1 MWWFNAIFKENI
13 WIINGEFVMGVALT
27 VIKLSLRLLFIKVAA
42 AEKWLDFWIC
52 SLSLWLTGNWQEK
65 LELWWELVFG
75 VESVGEI
82 DSSDSAVSVDLNSK
96 GLYVVGTV
104 SSSGEIRQ
112 IELNLIPSLIKSHRH
127 GANERLDSGGR
138 LIVRGSESS
147 SYALVIEYLHLEGE
161 VLLQVLND
169 HDQERKLNGQ
179 GLLWV
184 KRGVNVVGRHIGSH
198 DLENW
203 RLNIRISD
211 SLNVTVSDLLI
222 PNLEGL
228 GSIVKIWLEYVLKVS
243 TSKREALSASC
254 LPSWSLYELD
264 NLPNR
269 IKNGKET
276 ALIGGLKHFKFLK
289 FNLWLKY
296 SIFYL

>member
-1 MWWFNAIFKENI
+1 M
-13 WIINGEFVMGVALT
+13 
-27 VIKLSLRLLFIKVAA
+27 
-42 AEKWLDFWIC
+42 
-52 SLSLWLTGNWQEK
+52 SLWLTGNWQEK

-147 SYALVIEYLHLEGE
+147 SYALVIENLHLEGE

-198 DLENW
+198 DLEN
-203 RLNIRISD
+203 
-211 SLNVTVSDLLI
+211 
-222 PNLEGL
+222 
-228 GSIVKIWLEYVLKVS
+228 
-243 TSKREALSASC
+243 
-254 LPSWSLYELD
+254 
-264 NLPNR
+264 
-269 IKNGKET
+269 
-276 ALIGGLKHFKFLK
+276 
-289 FNLWLKY
+289 
-296 SIFYL
+296 

>member
-1 MWWFNAIFKENI
+1 M
-13 WIINGEFVMGVALT
+13 
-27 VIKLSLRLLFIKVAA
+27 
-42 AEKWLDFWIC
+42 
-52 SLSLWLTGNWQEK
+52 WLTSNRQEEFEFWRQ
-65 LELWWELVFG
+65 LIFG
-75 VESVGEI
+75 VEPVGEV
-82 DSSDSAVSVDLNSK
+82 DSSDSAVRMDLHPQC
-96 GLYVVGTV
+96 LYVVGTV

-198 DLENW
+198 DLEN
-203 RLNIRISD
+203 
-211 SLNVTVSDLLI
+211 
-222 PNLEGL
+222 
-228 GSIVKIWLEYVLKVS
+228 
-243 TSKREALSASC
+243 
-254 LPSWSLYELD
+254 
-264 NLPNR
+264 
-269 IKNGKET
+269 
-276 ALIGGLKHFKFLK
+276 
-289 FNLWLKY
+289 
-296 SIFYL
+296 